1 MNQKRRKSLNRI
13 LSELKDL
20 RQEED
25 FAFSSMPE
33 SIQNTERGQRCAE
46 NTDNPTEAIN
56 DIERAVAA

>member
-20 RQEED
+20 RQAED
-25 FAFSSMPE
+25 SAFSSMPE
-33 SIQNTERGQRCAE
+33 SIQTTERGQRCVQNIE
-46 NTDNPTEAIN
+46 DLTEAIS